1 MYCMK
6 RFGDS
11 HAGVDGAGLGICIGI
26 PTLLDDGR
34 CGIERIVSFVIE
46 RDSLESILSL
56 FDVGA

>member
-1 MYCMK
+1 MK

-11 HAGVDGAGLGICIGI
+11 HAGVDGAGLGICIGV